1 VTQQM
6 WLKDFLPKNVENI
19 RIMTYGYDSSL
30 MGGQGNARLAD
41 YRRNFI
47 QQLENS
53 RSSAKVSSPHLGRNF
68 LCTLTLEM
76 FHVPGSAHHLPGT

>member
-1 VTQQM
+1 MNRETQQM
-6 WLKDFLPKNVENI
+6 WLKDFLPKYFKNI

-30 MGGQGNARLAD
+30 IGHMKSEHRFSD

-53 RSSAKVSSPHLGRNF
+53 RGSAKVYTSIYNVRLMQ
-68 LCTLTLEM
+68 LQ
-76 FHVPGSAHHLPGT
+76 